1 MIVVRFAVAGYLEHM
16 IVLIIILRRPGRDAG
31 APDNITTAHTCG
43 LGELCAMC
51 HPHGSKL
58 TSKLGRAPLPAHG
71 PKSTS
76 KLGRAPLPAPRLNIV
91 SERPYRKFAIT
102 ANDRHGNVKSGQG
115 GAPIEVN
122 FDPGW
127 SVSVIII

>member
-1 MIVVRFAVAGYLEHM
+1 MIVVRFAVAGFLEHM
-16 IVLIIILRRPGRDAG
+16 IVLIIILRRPGRDDG
-31 APDNITTAHTCG
+31 APDNITTVHTCG
-43 LGELCAMC
+43 LGDLCAMC

-58 TSKLGRAPLPAHG
+58 
-71 PKSTS
+71 TS

-115 GAPIEVN
+115 VSPIEVN
-122 FDPGW
+122 FDPCW

>member
-16 IVLIIILRRPGRDAG
+16 ILLIVILRWPGRVDG
-31 APDNITTAHTCG
+31 APDGIPIVHTCG
-43 LGELCAMC
+43 LGDLCAMC

-58 TSKLGRAPLPAHG
+58 I
-71 PKSTS
+71 S

-91 SERPYRKFAIT
+91 PGRPYRKFAIT
-102 ANDRHGNVKSGQG
+102 ANGRHGNVKSGQG
-115 GAPIEVN
+115 GSPIEVN